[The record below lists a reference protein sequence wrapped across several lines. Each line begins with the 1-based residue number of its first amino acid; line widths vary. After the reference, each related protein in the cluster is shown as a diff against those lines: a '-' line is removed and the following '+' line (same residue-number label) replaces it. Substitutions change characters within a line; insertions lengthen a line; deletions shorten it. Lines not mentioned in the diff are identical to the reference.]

1 MRALAAWNLAWL
13 LAVGLAALAASA
25 FAALSQEIAIA
36 LAAGA
41 APAVLGF
48 LLLGD
53 EARGDSLRGTLTLI
67 LWAAGAGAAAFFAG
81 GVEGPLALW
90 LLAPVAVAGVIGGTA
105 MLARAGALSFAAAA
119 VCAALGLT
127 GLTPTSPPAALAYI
141 LGVLCVLTTTVGLG
155 AGLVLARRRE
165 QVRMR
170 VLEARL
176 AHLVA
181 LLDDQANLVLQIE
194 TDGSVSSIYGRP
206 PPGLDVE
213 GLQEGFVPWAR
224 AEDREALAEALAR
237 ARTAKAAEVEI
248 SAPSDPGRRL
258 AIYLRGAD
266 KNRLVATMRDMSAE
280 QARLEALETAKADAE
295 DMAAGKSSFLAS
307 MSHELRTPLNAIMGF
322 SDIMRNGLF
331 GDLSGRYAEY
341 ADLIHESGA
350 HLLDLINDVLDM
362 SKIEARRYE
371 LIIEAFDARE
381 PVSGALRIMRVQ
393 ADAAGIALRASL
405 PAQPVQ
411 VDADR
416 RALKQIVLNLI
427 SNALKFTPEGGSVTL
442 TLAAREEVLELS
454 VADTG
459 VGIAPE
465 DLERLGK
472 PYEQAGDAGSKVKG
486 TGLGLSL
493 VRSFAELHGGDMT
506 IESTLGDGTSV
517 TLHMPV
523 VHRQQTLNL
532 GDNVVAFTPQR

>member
-36 LAAGA
+36 LAAGG

-53 EARGDSLRGTLTLI
+53 EARGDSLRGTLTLA
-67 LWAAGAGAAAFFAG
+67 LWAVGACSAAFFAG

-90 LLAPVAVAGVIGGTA
+90 LLAPVAVAGVLGGTA

-119 VCAALGLT
+119 VCAALGL
-127 GLTPTSPPAALAYI
+127 GDITPAAPPAAVAYI

-194 TDGSVSSIYGRP
+194 PDGAVSSIYGRP
-206 PPGLDVE
+206 PPGLDVG
-213 GLQEGFVPWAR
+213 GLQEGIVAWAR
-224 AEDREALAEALAR
+224 GEDREALSEALAR
-237 ARTAKAAEVEI
+237 ARTAKVAEVEI

-258 AIYLRGAD
+258 ALYLRGANKD
-266 KNRLVATMRDMSAE
+266 RLVATMRDMSAE
-280 QARLEALETAKADAE
+280 QARLEALETARTDAE
-295 DMAAGKSSFLAS
+295 AMAAGKSTFLAS

-331 GDLSGRYAEY
+331 GELSGRYAEY

-371 LIIEAFDARE
+371 LIIETFDARE

-405 PAQPVQ
+405 PAQAVQ
-411 VDADR
+411 VDADK
-416 RALKQIVLNLI
+416 RALKQIVLNLL

-442 TLAAREEVLELS
+442 TLAYRNEVLELS

-506 IESTLGDGTSV
+506 IESTLGDGTAV

-523 VHRQQTLNL
+523 VHVQQTLNL